1 VGSKSWDSAARC
13 AIAAAAIA
21 LASVTT
27 ASAAETT
34 APPTNPYEGNSELV
48 PEGKSL
54 FNQYCSHCH
63 GPDAIQ
69 GERPR
74 DLRRLR
80 IRYGDNAI
88 GVFYATI
95 NEGRVE
101 KGMPPW
107 KGVLKEDVIWRIFTF
122 LSTVQT
128 QP

>member
-1 VGSKSWDSAARC
+1 MGSKSWDSAARC

-21 LASVTT
+21 LVSVTT

-107 KGVLKEDVIWRIFTF
+107 KGVLKDAVIWRIFTF

>member
-1 VGSKSWDSAARC
+1 VAVTSRGAVLRRATAV
-13 AIAAAAIA
+13 AILAMAPVATA
-21 LASVTT
+21 LAERPV
-27 ASAAETT
+27 
-34 APPTNPYEGNSELV
+34 NPYEGDTELV

-88 GVFYATI
+88 GVFYSTI
-95 NEGRVE
+95 NDGRMD

-107 KGVLKEDVIWRIFTF
+107 KGVLKEEVIWRIFTF

>member
-1 VGSKSWDSAARC
+1 VAVKSRGAALRR
-13 AIAAAAIA
+13 AVVAAIMA
-21 LASVTT
+21 MAPVAT
-27 ASAAETT
+27 AVAER
-34 APPTNPYEGNSELV
+34 PTNPYEGNTELV

-88 GVFYATI
+88 GVFYSTI
-95 NEGRVE
+95 NDGRMD

-122 LSTVQT
+122 LSAVQT